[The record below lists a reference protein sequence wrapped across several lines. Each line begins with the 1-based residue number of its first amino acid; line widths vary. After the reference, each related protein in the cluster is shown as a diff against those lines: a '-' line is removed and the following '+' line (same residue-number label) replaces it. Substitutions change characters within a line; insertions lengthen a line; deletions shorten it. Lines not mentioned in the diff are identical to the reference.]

1 MPRVKIRIGV
11 WPVAAIAAAALA
23 IVPGALAAPA
33 RTAVVPQIPPPRC
46 MPAVQT
52 ILSVDSGS
60 YGPATRTVP
69 TPGSTE
75 EWEWSTGSPESVTT
89 TGALPL
95 LHSAAKTTGT
105 YEFTFWSAGTYGYH
119 SSADAAPRRA
129 SSPSRCA
136 TFPKTA
142 HAGSVVWLQAAS
154 AHRRGWVADIE
165 VLRPGATKWVWLKTN
180 VTTTMVSLTP
190 ERAGTCSFRDR
201 VRDKAIKTASGF
213 SPISKMHVS

>member
-52 ILSVDSGS
+52 ILWVDSGS
-60 YGPATRTVP
+60 YSPATRTVP

-119 SSADAAPRRA
+119 SSADAAQKGVIA
-129 SSPSRCA
+129 VSMCNV
-136 TFPKTA
+136 PKTA

-165 VLRPGATKWVWLKTN
+165 VLRPGATKWVWLKTD

-190 ERAGTCSFRDR
+190 ERAGTYEFRAR